1 MSSVFSG
8 ESIIYFRKSKQHF
21 FFFWDHNIIS
31 VTMNSSTYKINN
43 NSDVK
48 FSLIQQRFT
57 ISTSSSPRLSID
69 TSVSPE
75 MEILTITFRITET
88 RSPKNQ
94 CEQTSPFWMH
104 SYTFRSGKA
113 SVNYSLH
120 GLPHH
125 HRCQVVVVV
134 FLTLNFL
141 FTFTAYVGSEAVNLD
156 FFVGSGT
163 SPRLFS
169 ISFRF

>member
-1 MSSVFSG
+1 MSMEFLRSG
-8 ESIIYFRKSKQHF
+8 RTSFRKVAVGGVAKCRMFFQASPLFTLESQNSAG

-43 NSDVK
+43 NSDLK
-48 FSLIQQRFT
+48 FFLIQQWLT
-57 ISTSSSPRLSID
+57 ISTSSSPKLSTD
-69 TSVSPE
+69 TTVNPE

-88 RSPKNQ
+88 RPTKNQ
-94 CEQTSPFWMH
+94 CEQKSPFWMY

-125 HRCQVVVVV
+125 HRC
-134 FLTLNFL
+134 
-141 FTFTAYVGSEAVNLD
+141 
-156 FFVGSGT
+156 
-163 SPRLFS
+163 
-169 ISFRF
+169 

>member
-8 ESIIYFRKSKQHF
+8 ESIIYFRKSKQH

-48 FSLIQQRFT
+48 FSLIQQWFT
-57 ISTSSSPRLSID
+57 ISTSSSPRLSTD

-75 MEILTITFRITET
+75 MEKLTITFRITET
-88 RSPKNQ
+88 RPPKNQ

-134 FLTLNFL
+134 FLTLNFF
-141 FTFTAYVGSEAVNLD
+141 FTFTAYVGSEAVNLN

-163 SPRLFS
+163 SPKLFS

>member
-1 MSSVFSG
+1 MSFREVAVGGVAKCRLFFQAIPLFTLESQNSVV
-8 ESIIYFRKSKQHF
+8 

-48 FSLIQQRFT
+48 FSLIQQWFT
-57 ISTSSSPRLSID
+57 ISTSSSPRLSTD

-75 MEILTITFRITET
+75 MEKLTITFRITET
-88 RSPKNQ
+88 KPPKNQ

-125 HRCQVVVVV
+125 HRC
-134 FLTLNFL
+134 
-141 FTFTAYVGSEAVNLD
+141 
-156 FFVGSGT
+156 
-163 SPRLFS
+163 
-169 ISFRF
+169 